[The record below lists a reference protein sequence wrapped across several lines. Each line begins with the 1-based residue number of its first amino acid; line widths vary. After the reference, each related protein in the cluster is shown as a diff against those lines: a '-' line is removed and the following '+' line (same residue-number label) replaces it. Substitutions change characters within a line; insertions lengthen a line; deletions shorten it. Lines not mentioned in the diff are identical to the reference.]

1 MPGYGSWKGDPMS
14 GYSTI
19 EGKLDASG
27 LKSAVV
33 ASRFN
38 DFVTAKLIEGA
49 VDCLLRHGAAEKDIT
64 LIRVPG
70 SFELPLAA
78 KKAASSGK
86 YDAVVCLG
94 ALIRGQTPHFDYI
107 AAEVTKGVAQVSLD
121 TGVPVTFGV
130 ITADTLEQAVD
141 RAGAKSGNKG
151 FEAAL
156 GAVEMA
162 NLLRQL

>member
-1 MPGYGSWKGDPMS
+1 MS
-14 GYSTI
+14 GYNTI
-19 EGKLDASG
+19 AGKLDASG
-27 LKSAVV
+27 LKIAII

-38 DFVTAKLIEGA
+38 DFVTGRLIEGA
-49 VDCLLRHGAAEKDIT
+49 VDCLLRHGSGEKDIT
-64 LIRVPG
+64 VIRVPG

-86 YDAVVCLG
+86 YDAVICLG

-121 TGVPVTFGV
+121 TELPVTFGV
-130 ITADTLEQAVD
+130 ITADTLEQAID
-141 RAGAKSGNKG
+141 RAGAKAGNKG

-162 NLLRQL
+162 DLLRQI

>member
-1 MPGYGSWKGDPMS
+1 MS

-27 LKSAVV
+27 LKTAVI

-38 DFVTAKLIEGA
+38 DFVTAKLIDGA
-49 VDCLLRHGAAEKDIT
+49 VDCLLRHGSGEKDIT
-64 LIRVPG
+64 VIRVPG
-70 SFELPLAA
+70 SFELPLVA

-86 YDAVVCLG
+86 YDAVICLG

-107 AAEVTKGVAQVSLD
+107 SAEVTKGVAQVAMD
-121 TGVPVTFGV
+121 TNVPVAFGV

-141 RAGAKSGNKG
+141 RAGAKAGNKG

-162 NLLRQL
+162 DLLRQI

>member
-1 MPGYGSWKGDPMS
+1 MS

-19 EGKLDASG
+19 EGKLDAKG
-27 LKSAVV
+27 LKTAVI

-38 DFVTAKLIEGA
+38 DFVTAKLIDGA
-49 VDCLLRHGAAEKDIT
+49 VDCLLRHGSGEKDVT
-64 LIRVPG
+64 VIRVPG

-78 KKAASSGK
+78 KRVAASGK
-86 YDAVVCLG
+86 YDAVICLG

-107 AAEVTKGVAQVSLD
+107 AAEVTKGVAQASLD
-121 TGVPVTFGV
+121 TNIPVTFGV

-141 RAGAKSGNKG
+141 RAGAKAGNKG

-156 GAVEMA
+156 VAVEMA
-162 NLLRQL
+162 DLLRQI

>member
-1 MPGYGSWKGDPMS
+1 MS
-14 GYSTI
+14 GYNII
-19 EGKLDASG
+19 EGKLDAKG
-27 LKSAVV
+27 LKTAVI

-49 VDCLLRHGAAEKDIT
+49 VDCLVRHGSGEKDIT
-64 LIRVPG
+64 VIRVPG

-94 ALIRGQTPHFDYI
+94 TLIRGQTPHFDYI

-121 TGVPVTFGV
+121 TNMPVTFGV
-130 ITADTLEQAVD
+130 ITADTLEQAID
-141 RAGAKSGNKG
+141 RAGAKAGNKG

-162 NLLRQL
+162 DLLRQI

>member
-1 MPGYGSWKGDPMS
+1 MTSYG
-14 GYSTI
+14 TI
-19 EGKLDASG
+19 EGKLDAKG
-27 LKSAVV
+27 LKTAIV

-38 DFVTAKLIEGA
+38 DFVTTKLIEGA
-49 VDCLLRHGAAEKDIT
+49 VDCLSRHGAAEKEIT
-64 LIRVPG
+64 VIRVPG

-86 YDAVVCLG
+86 YDAIICLG

-107 AAEVTKGVAQVSLD
+107 AAEVTKGIAQVSMD
-121 TGVPVTFGV
+121 TSIPVTFGV
-130 ITADTLEQAVD
+130 ITADTLEQAID

-162 NLLRQL
+162 DLLRQM

>member
-1 MPGYGSWKGDPMS
+1 MS
-14 GYSTI
+14 GYATI
-19 EGKLDASG
+19 EGKLDAKG
-27 LKSAVV
+27 LKTAVI

-49 VDCLLRHGAAEKDIT
+49 VDCLLRHGSVNEDT
-64 LIRVPG
+64 NVIRVPG

-78 KKAASSGK
+78 QKAASSGK
-86 YDAVVCLG
+86 YDAVICLG

-121 TGVPVTFGV
+121 TNLPVTFGV

-141 RAGAKSGNKG
+141 RAGAKAGNKG

-156 GAVEMA
+156 SAVEMA
-162 NLLRQL
+162 DLLRQI

>member
-1 MPGYGSWKGDPMS
+1 MS
-14 GYSTI
+14 GYRSI
-19 EGKLDASG
+19 EGKLDATE
-27 LKSAVV
+27 LKTAIV

-49 VDCLLRHGAAEKDIT
+49 VDCLLRHGAAEEEIT

-86 YDAVVCLG
+86 FDAVICLG

-121 TGVPVTFGV
+121 TSVPVTFGV

-162 NLLRQL
+162 DLLRQI

>member
-1 MPGYGSWKGDPMS
+1 MS
-14 GYSTI
+14 EYSTI
-19 EGKLDASG
+19 EGKLDAKG
-27 LKSAVV
+27 LKTAVI

-49 VDCLLRHGAAEKDIT
+49 VDCLLRHGSGKKDVT
-64 LIRVPG
+64 VIRVPG
-70 SFELPLAA
+70 SFEIPLAA
-78 KKAASSGK
+78 KRAAASGK
-86 YDAVVCLG
+86 YDAVICLG
-94 ALIRGQTPHFDYI
+94 VLIRGQTPHFDYI

-121 TGVPVTFGV
+121 TNVPVTFGV

-141 RAGAKSGNKG
+141 RAGAKAGNKG

-162 NLLRQL
+162 DLLRQI